1 VLALALDEGWRLAA
15 IGLAAGIV
23 AAWLSTGMMRSLVFD
38 VSTTDPLTFM
48 VAGGALAAIGMFA
61 SYVPARRAT
70 RIDPTVA
77 LRCE

>member
-1 VLALALDEGWRLAA
+1 VLTLALDEGWRLAA
-15 IGLAAGIV
+15 VGLAAGIV

-38 VSTTDPLTFM
+38 VSTTDPLTF
-48 VAGGALAAIGMFA
+48 VAAGGLLAAIGLFA